1 MKKLLFWLKRLFRS
15 KRSRRLEKLAQVAT
29 EKVSMREAERI
40 ILKDKIIKS
49 VRKNLKLDA
58 KSKYIPLYLRNKEEI
73 RFQVETEF
81 GEQLKALDMRLTD
94 NLRVVPNKMKR

>member
-15 KRSRRLEKLAQVAT
+15 KRTRQLEKLAQVAT
-29 EKVSMREAERI
+29 EKVSVREAERV

-49 VRKNLKLDA
+49 VRKYLKLDA
-58 KSKYIPLYLRNKEEI
+58 KSKYIPLSLRNKEEI
-73 RFQVETEF
+73 RFQVESEF
-81 GEQLKALDMRLTD
+81 GEQLEALDMRLTE